1 MEYVVFGITALVS
14 IACAIAMLTS
24 TNAVHSALFLVLNF
38 SAVAVLYLLLQAPFL
53 AMIQITVYAGAIMVL
68 FLFVIMLLG
77 AERGQEER
85 DAIRWQRPVA
95 IVLGLLLL
103 GEAGFVFFSTGTT
116 AVPRATTTEIGSPLA
131 IAQALF
137 TTYLLPFEITSVLLL
152 VALLGAVVLTLKS
165 RTPESNPHASSVR
178 VDGSQGVGRGL
189 EIESAR
195 AEVRR

>member
-77 AERGQEER
+77 AEKGQEER
-85 DAIRWQRPVA
+85 DALTWQRPLA
-95 IVLGLLLL
+95 IVLGLLMRVQ
-103 GEAGFVFFSTGTT
+103 AGFFVFG
-116 AVPRATTTEIGSPLA
+116 PG
-131 IAQALF
+131 
-137 TTYLLPFEITSVLLL
+137 
-152 VALLGAVVLTLKS
+152 
-165 RTPESNPHASSVR
+165 
-178 VDGSQGVGRGL
+178 
-189 EIESAR
+189 
-195 AEVRR
+195 